1 MTVPRPV
8 LPNHRLVGLA
18 LICAC
23 LGTPLAAQDGQ
34 KPMVVPAPMINV
46 AVAGVPGLP
55 GGNQEV
61 RLVRDA
67 QITVARLPLP
77 ADRVAGISDDTV
89 AGPGTMLLALGGV
102 MLWIA
107 GRRR

>member
-1 MTVPRPV
+1 MTVPRLDVP
-8 LPNHRLVGLA
+8 LHRLVSVA
-18 LICAC
+18 LVCAC
-23 LGTPLAAQDGQ
+23 LGTPLAAQDGP
-34 KPMVVPAPMINV
+34 KPRVVPSAVISI
-46 AVAGVPGLP
+46 AVAGVPG
-55 GGNQEV
+55 GMQEV
-61 RLVRDA
+61 RPVRDA

-89 AGPGTMLLALGGV
+89 AGPGTILMVLGAM

>member
-1 MTVPRPV
+1 M
-8 LPNHRLVGLA
+8 GLA

-34 KPMVVPAPMINV
+34 KPMVAPAPMINV
-46 AVAGVPGLP
+46 AVAGLP